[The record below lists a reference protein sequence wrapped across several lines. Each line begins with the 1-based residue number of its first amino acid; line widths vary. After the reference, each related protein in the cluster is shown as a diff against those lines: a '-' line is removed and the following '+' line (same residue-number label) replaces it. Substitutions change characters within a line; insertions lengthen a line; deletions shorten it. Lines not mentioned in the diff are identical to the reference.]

1 MSTIILILAKSIH
14 LKANFVS
21 AIRRRGGGVTIP
33 PFSILYI
40 KHSTLY
46 SKVYIN
52 TRLLLLKSL
61 KCFLKTSPYS
71 PCFFPVPS
79 TACSRKCP
87 VQLYSQLQYA
97 SWLGKQPSSPKQ
109 FPPMNTNVAM
119 LPRPQWKRW
128 GQVKEKVDRGKERKK
143 EKRGK
148 CVCVCVRAW
157 GGGCMQQFYMYT

>member
-1 MSTIILILAKSIH
+1 M
-14 LKANFVS
+14 
-21 AIRRRGGGVTIP
+21 P

-52 TRLLLLKSL
+52 TRLLLLNSL
-61 KCFLKTSPYS
+61 ECFLKTSPYS

-128 GQVKEKVDRGKERKK
+128 GQAKEKVDRGKERNTRETQNK
-143 EKRGK
+143 EESV
-148 CVCVCVRAW
+148 CVCVCGRGVYAAILHIHLN
-157 GGGCMQQFYMYT
+157 TL